1 MPINVDTIVDGFPH
15 TTIPPIMGMPNY
27 ASIAEVNLRLNANAA
42 SVQSNLGNGTL
53 GLLALTVSPAVYT
66 NLSNTAFVVPVN
78 PGPQPVIPAQA
89 TTHVLAAVT
98 CEHKENLRI
107 WREYLATDKALNQQ
121 VLGAVQ
127 EMYYNTLRDRITGYA
142 SVTTRQLLDH
152 LCATYGNITPANLAD
167 IDAKM
172 KTPFDPS
179 QPIEVL
185 FDQIEDTADLAAAAN
200 VAYTAAQIVVYGYNL
215 VFQTGVF
222 IDACRDWRRRP
233 EANITWN
240 QFKIDFALAH
250 QELRESQLTSQ
261 GAGYQSANSAMFQ
274 GQDTQASND
283 SWHTQTADALANLAT
298 ATVSDRSAVSVLT
311 ATNSDL
317 SSALSSANSK
327 LATAQADITALKTK
341 VASLQGRETG
351 GQTRYPPR
359 TVRTYTND
367 NYCWTHGYDIH
378 ASHTSTTCK
387 YPREGHKTEATR

>member
-1 MPINVDTIVDGFPH
+1 
-15 TTIPPIMGMPNY
+15 
-27 ASIAEVNLRLNANAA
+27 
-42 SVQSNLGNGTL
+42 LGDGTL

-78 PGPQPVIPAQA
+78 PGPQPVILPAQA
-89 TTHVLAAVT
+89 TAHVLAAVT
-98 CEHKENLRI
+98 REHKENLRI
-107 WREYLATDKALNQQ
+107 WQEYLATDKALKQQ

-127 EMYYNTLRDRITGYA
+127 EMYYKTLRHRITGYT
-142 SVTTRQLLDH
+142 SVTTRQLLNH
-152 LCATYGNITPANLAD
+152 LYVTYGNITPADLANN
-167 IDAKM
+167 DAKM

-200 VAYTAAQIVVYGYNL
+200 AAYTAAQIVVYGYNL
-215 VFQTGVF
+215 VFPTGVF

-233 EANITWN
+233 EANKTWN

-261 GAGYQSANSAMFQ
+261 GAGYQSANSAMVQ

-283 SWHTQTADALANLAT
+283 SWHTQTADALANVAT
-298 ATVSDRSAVSVLT
+298 ATVSDHSTVLVLT

-341 VASLQGRETG
+341 VASL
-351 GQTRYPPR
+351 
-359 TVRTYTND
+359 
-367 NYCWTHGYDIH
+367 
-378 ASHTSTTCK
+378 
-387 YPREGHKTEATR
+387 